1 MYPLGDNFKLKINP
15 IANSKNVV
23 KGDRYRITILSERLI
38 RFEYNESGVFEDLP
52 TEFAWNRNFP
62 EVKYDIKQDS
72 RFLEITTF
80 YFKISYTKEKN
91 FRGSKFSPESNLKVE
106 VLNSN
111 SVWYYGH
118 PEAKNYGSPFS
129 EVNNKEG
136 KIKFAKSLY
145 SLDGF
150 ASFDD
155 SNSKVI
161 EEDGTIRDRKEKE
174 LDIYVFAYLK
184 DFSKALKDYFNLT
197 GYPSLIPRY
206 ALGNWWSRNLEYNDE
221 SLKKLID
228 TFERKNIPLSILLL
242 DNDWHNKLDNTEAGF
257 TFNKKLFAAPYE
269 MISYVHNKGIRL
281 GLSVNPTDGFYP
293 NDEFYNQAIKYLP
306 KDNNGVI
313 PFNVLAPRWIDV
325 YLKLYIHPL
334 DALEVDFYW
343 IKNGTKTTSTELNML
358 KHYHMYDMM
367 RNYKRRPMIL
377 ANGTSLAAHRYP
389 VLYAGKTTVGWDTLA
404 LMPFY
409 NLNATNIGVSFWSHD
424 IGGYYK
430 GIEDNELYI
439 RFVQLGTFSPI
450 LKFGSDGG
458 KYYKREPWRWGV
470 KTYTI
475 VKDYLTLR
483 HQLIPYLYS
492 EAYKYHKFGDPM
504 LIPLYYKYPEMYD
517 DDRYSKEY
525 YFGSEFFIAPIIK
538 KKDYT
543 MNRSIHRMYIPEGVW
558 YDFVTGKKFPGG
570 KDYVGFFKDQDY
582 PVFAKAGAIIPMANN
597 ETLNDTNPPQNMEI
611 QIFPGRSNSYNIYED
626 DGTTDLYLKDFYL
639 LTNIEYNYSV
649 SDYKL
654 IMKSVEGKSGIVPE
668 NRHYKFRFRNTKEP
682 SNISVTFNG
691 SPIRFM
697 TYVDL
702 NDFVVEIP
710 EVKSIGNLSINLKGD
725 NLEVNAMRI
734 VNDDIAE
741 IISDLQIETEIK
753 NELDKILFGDLSNKK
768 KRIEIRKLKNKGLDK
783 KYMKLF
789 LKLLE
794 YVDEV

>member
-1 MYPLGDNFKLKINP
+1 MYPLGDNFKLKV
-15 IANSKNVV
+15 NSVADPKNIIRGN
-23 KGDRYRITILSERLI
+23 KYRITILSESLI
-38 RFEYNESGVFEDLP
+38 RFEYNETGEFEDLP
-52 TEFAWNRNFP
+52 TEFAWNRNFS
-62 EVKYDIKQDS
+62 EVNYKIKQDN
-72 RFLEITTF
+72 RFLEVETS
-80 YFKISYTKEKN
+80 YFRLHYTKEKH
-91 FRGSKFSPESNLKVE
+91 FKGSKFSPESNLKVE
-106 VLNSN
+106 ILNSN

-118 PEAKNYGSPFS
+118 PEVKNYGAPINQI
-129 EVNNKEG
+129 NNSDG
-136 KIKFAKSLY
+136 KIKFGKSLY

-155 SNSKVI
+155 SHSKVFDD
-161 EEDGTIRDRKEKE
+161 DGTLRERKEKE
-174 LDIYVFAYLK
+174 IDIYLFAYLK
-184 DFSKALKDYFNLT
+184 DFSKALKDYFYLT
-197 GYPSLIPRY
+197 GYPALIPRY
-206 ALGNWWSRNLEYNDE
+206 ALGNWWSRDLTYNDE
-221 SLKKLID
+221 TLKKLID

-242 DNDWHNKLDNTEAGF
+242 DNNWHTKKDGKEAGF
-257 TFNKKLFAAPYE
+257 TFDKKLFLAPYE

-281 GLSVNPTDGFYP
+281 GLSVNPTEGFYD
-293 NDEFYNQAIKYLP
+293 NDEFYSQATKYLQ
-306 KDNNGVI
+306 KDSNGVI
-313 PFNVLAPRWIDV
+313 PFNVLVPRWIDV

-343 IKNGTKTTSTELNML
+343 IQNSNKTTSTELNML
-358 KHYHMYDMM
+358 KHYHIYDMM

-389 VLYAGKTTVGWDTLA
+389 VLYAGKTSVSWDSLA

-409 NLNATNIGVSFWSHD
+409 NLNATNIGVTFWSHD

-525 YFGSEFFIAPIIK
+525 YLGSEFFVAPITK

-543 MNRSIHRMYIPEGVW
+543 MNRSIHKMYIPEGMW

-582 PVFAKAGAIIPMANN
+582 PVFAKAGAIIPLSLN
-597 ETLNDTNPPQNMEI
+597 ENLNDTNPPQNMEI

-626 DGTTDLYLKDFYL
+626 DGTTDLYLKNYYL

-649 SDYKL
+649 NDYKL
-654 IMKSVEGKSGIVPE
+654 IMKAVEGKSGIVPTT
-668 NRHYKFRFRNTKEP
+668 RHYKFRFRNTKEP
-682 SNISVTFNG
+682 SSISVTFNG
-691 SPIRFM
+691 KSLRFM
-697 TYVDL
+697 TYLDI
-702 NDFVVEIP
+702 NDYVVEIP
-710 EVKSIGNLSINLKGD
+710 EVNSIGNLEIHMQGD
-725 NLEVNAMRI
+725 NLEVNALRI
-734 VNDDIAE
+734 VNDDIE
-741 IISDLQIETEIK
+741 DIISDLQIETELK

-768 KRIEIRKLKNKGLDK
+768 KRIEIRKLKSKGLDK
-783 KYMKLF
+783 KNIKLF

>member
-1 MYPLGDNFKLKINP
+1 
-15 IANSKNVV
+15 
-23 KGDRYRITILSERLI
+23 
-38 RFEYNESGVFEDLP
+38 
-52 TEFAWNRNFP
+52 
-62 EVKYDIKQDS
+62 
-72 RFLEITTF
+72 
-80 YFKISYTKEKN
+80 
-91 FRGSKFSPESNLKVE
+91 
-106 VLNSN
+106 
-111 SVWYYGH
+111 
-118 PEAKNYGSPFS
+118 
-129 EVNNKEG
+129 
-136 KIKFAKSLY
+136 
-145 SLDGF
+145 
-150 ASFDD
+150 
-155 SNSKVI
+155 
-161 EEDGTIRDRKEKE
+161 
-174 LDIYVFAYLK
+174 
-184 DFSKALKDYFNLT
+184 
-197 GYPSLIPRY
+197 
-206 ALGNWWSRNLEYNDE
+206 
-221 SLKKLID
+221 
-228 TFERKNIPLSILLL
+228 
-242 DNDWHNKLDNTEAGF
+242 
-257 TFNKKLFAAPYE
+257 
-269 MISYVHNKGIRL
+269 MISYVHGKNIRL
-281 GLSVNPTDGFYP
+281 GLSVNPTEGFYS
-293 NDEFYNQAIKYLP
+293 NDEFYTQAIKYLQ
-306 KDNNGVI
+306 KDDKGVI

-343 IKNGTKTTSTELNML
+343 IKNGSKTTSTELNML

-377 ANGTSLAAHRYP
+377 ANGTNLAAHRYP

-409 NLNATNIGVSFWSHD
+409 NLNATNIGVSFWSHN

-458 KYYKREPWRWGV
+458 KYYKREPWRWGI

-504 LIPLYYKYPEMYD
+504 LVPLYYKYPEMYD

-525 YFGSEFFIAPIIK
+525 YFGSEFFISPITK

-543 MNRSIHRMYIPEGVW
+543 MNRSIHRMYIPDGVW

-597 ETLNDTNPPQNMEI
+597 EKLNDTNPPQNMEI
-611 QIFPGRSNSYNIYED
+611 HIFPGRSNSYNIYED

-639 LTNIEYNYSV
+639 LTNVEYNYSV
-649 SDYKL
+649 NDYKL

-691 SPIRFM
+691 SPIRFV

-710 EVKSIGNLSINLKGD
+710 EVKSIGNLTINLKGD

-753 NELDKILFGDLSNKK
+753 NKLDKILFDDLSNKK

>member
-15 IANSKNVV
+15 IANNKNII

-38 RFEYNESGVFEDLP
+38 RFEYNESGIFEDLP

-62 EVKYDIKQDS
+62 EVKFDLKQDS
-72 RFLEITTF
+72 RFLEITTS

-118 PEAKNYGSPFS
+118 PEVKNYGSPFT
-129 EVNNKEG
+129 EINKEEG
-136 KIKFAKSLY
+136 KIKFARSLY

-184 DFSKALKDYFNLT
+184 DFSKALKDYFDLT
-197 GYPSLIPRY
+197 GYPALIPRY
-206 ALGNWWSRNLEYNDE
+206 ALGNWWSRDLEYNDE

-293 NDEFYNQAIKYLP
+293 NDEFYNQATKYLQ
-306 KDNNGVI
+306 KDSKGII

-389 VLYAGKTTVGWDTLA
+389 VLYAGKTTVGWDTLS

-409 NLNATNIGVSFWSHD
+409 NLNATNIGVSFWSHN

-430 GIEDNELYI
+430 GIEDSELYI

-517 DDRYSKEY
+517 DDICSKEY
-525 YFGSEFFIAPIIK
+525 YFGSELFVAPITK

-543 MNRSIHRMYIPEGVW
+543 MNRSIHKMYIPEGVW

-570 KDYVGFFKDQDY
+570 TNYVGFFKDQDY

-597 ETLNDTNPPQNMEI
+597 EKLNDTNPPQNMEI
-611 QIFPGRSNSYNIYED
+611 HIFPGRSNSYNIYED

-654 IMKSVEGKSGIVPE
+654 VMKSVEGKAGIVPE

-682 SNISVTFNG
+682 ASISVTFNG
-691 SPIRFM
+691 NPIRFM

-702 NDFVVEIP
+702 NDFVVEIL
-710 EVKSIGNLSINLKGD
+710 EVKSIGNLTINLKGD

-734 VNDDIAE
+734 INDDIAE

>member
-15 IANSKNVV
+15 IANNKNII

-38 RFEYNESGVFEDLP
+38 RFEYNESGIFEDLP

-62 EVKYDIKQDS
+62 EVKFDVKQDS
-72 RFLEITTF
+72 KFLEITTS

-118 PEAKNYGSPFS
+118 PEVKNYGAPFT
-129 EVNNKEG
+129 EINKEDG

-184 DFSKALKDYFNLT
+184 DFSKALKDYFDLT
-197 GYPSLIPRY
+197 GYPALIPRY
-206 ALGNWWSRNLEYNDE
+206 ALGNWWSRDLEYNDK

-293 NDEFYNQAIKYLP
+293 NDEFYNQATKYLQ
-306 KDNNGVI
+306 KDSKGII

-389 VLYAGKTTVGWDTLA
+389 VLYAGKTTVGWDTLS

-409 NLNATNIGVSFWSHD
+409 NLNATNIGVSFWSHN

-517 DDRYSKEY
+517 DDICSKEY
-525 YFGSEFFIAPIIK
+525 YFGSELFVAPITK

-543 MNRSIHRMYIPEGVW
+543 MNRSIHKMYIPEGVW

-570 KDYVGFFKDQDY
+570 TNYVGFFKDQDY

-597 ETLNDTNPPQNMEI
+597 EKLNDTNPPQNMEI
-611 QIFPGRSNSYNIYED
+611 HIFPGRSNSYNIYED

-654 IMKSVEGKSGIVPE
+654 VMKSVEGKAGIVPE

-682 SNISVTFNG
+682 ASISVTFNG

-702 NDFVVEIP
+702 NDFVVEIL
-710 EVKSIGNLSINLKGD
+710 EVKSIGNLTINLKGD

-734 VNDDIAE
+734 INDDIAE

>member
-15 IANSKNVV
+15 IANNKNIV

-38 RFEYNESGVFEDLP
+38 RFEYNESGLFEDLP

-62 EVKYDIKQDS
+62 EVKFDVKQDS
-72 RFLEITTF
+72 RFLEITTS
-80 YFKISYTKEKN
+80 YFKIYYTKEKT

-118 PEAKNYGSPFS
+118 PEVKNYGSPFT
-129 EVNNKEG
+129 EINKEEG

-184 DFSKALKDYFNLT
+184 DFSKALKDYFDLT
-197 GYPSLIPRY
+197 GYPALIPRY
-206 ALGNWWSRNLEYNDE
+206 ALGNWWSRDLEYNDK

-242 DNDWHNKLDNTEAGF
+242 DNDWHNKIDNTEAGF

-293 NDEFYNQAIKYLP
+293 NDEFYNQATKYLQ
-306 KDNNGVI
+306 KDSKGII

-389 VLYAGKTTVGWDTLA
+389 VLYAGKTTVSWDTLS

-409 NLNATNIGVSFWSHD
+409 NLNATNIGVSFWSHN

-450 LKFGSDGG
+450 LKFGCDGG

-517 DDRYSKEY
+517 DDICSKEY
-525 YFGSEFFIAPIIK
+525 YFGSELFVAPITK

-543 MNRSIHRMYIPEGVW
+543 MNRSIHKMYIPEGVW

-570 KDYVGFFKDQDY
+570 TNYVGFFKDQDY

-597 ETLNDTNPPQNMEI
+597 EKLNDTNPPQNMEI
-611 QIFPGRSNSYNIYED
+611 HIFPGRSNSYNIYED

-654 IMKSVEGKSGIVPE
+654 VMKSVEGKAGIVPE

-682 SNISVTFNG
+682 ASISVTFNG

-702 NDFVVEIP
+702 NDFVVEIL
-710 EVKSIGNLSINLKGD
+710 EVKSIGNLTINLKGD

-734 VNDDIAE
+734 INDDIAE

-753 NELDKILFGDLSNKK
+753 NELDKILFEDLSNKK